1 MIVLIDNGHG
11 VNTPGKC
18 SPDKQIH
25 EYSYAREIASLLEQ
39 KLKEKSITAT
49 GKLE

>member
-11 VNTPGKC
+11 YTCPNG
-18 SPDKQIH
+18 SLDNQIC

-39 KLKEKSITAT
+39 KLKEKGIKPVA
-49 GKLE
+49 